1 MLCACAGSGIHLEGK
16 LPLLSGL
23 LWVVL
28 SALTT
33 GINEAWYLDHGV
45 CHSHVLAGCHDSDN
59 NHARSCDHDTEMC
72 VCVCVCARVCACVTW
87 YLQESA
93 THVLSSPTGPCIIHM
108 IRSLVC
114 LLPSCS
120 SISEVSDHIPRSET
134 CISTFIKCRLVA

>member
-72 VCVCVCARVCACVTW
+72 VCVCVCARARMCVCDLVLAGVSNPRFIQSDWTL
-87 YLQESA
+87 YYSHDPFAGLSTTQLQFN
-93 THVLSSPTGPCIIHM
+93 LGG
-108 IRSLVC
+108 
-114 LLPSCS
+114 
-120 SISEVSDHIPRSET
+120 
-134 CISTFIKCRLVA
+134 K